1 MFIIIIFIGK
11 LAAIFV
17 CFVYVMS
24 ETQSHATNILQT
36 IAVTKQEKSYCE
48 YTLNIS
54 ENQKLKPKHS

>member
-36 IAVTKQEKSYCE
+36 IAVTKQEKS
-48 YTLNIS
+48 
-54 ENQKLKPKHS
+54 